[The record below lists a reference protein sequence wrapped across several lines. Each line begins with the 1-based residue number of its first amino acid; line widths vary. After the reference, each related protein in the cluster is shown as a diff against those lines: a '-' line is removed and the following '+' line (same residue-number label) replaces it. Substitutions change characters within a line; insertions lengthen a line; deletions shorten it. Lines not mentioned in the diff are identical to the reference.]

1 MSSKTP
7 RDVLEGLVKDT
18 SLKWLLGKQ
27 TSMDDE
33 IEEIE
38 NSPSAGSNW
47 IPELSP
53 VANVVTRRLM
63 WRHLFCCRILGVS
76 VNELQDSFRQEASGS
91 VKQPSMFP
99 RNFLEYCCFRAL
111 ALSVG
116 VTGHLSD
123 KTFRRLTFDMMV
135 AWEVPSAASQSL
147 LSVDGDP
154 TVGLE
159 AFSRIAPA
167 VPIIADVIICEN
179 LFGVLQA
186 SSSSS
191 NGLRL
196 HFSVYDK
203 YLYGLERAIK
213 KMKSQSESSLLSYV
227 RSKGQKI
234 LEIDGTVTTQPV
246 LEHIGMSTWPGRLIL
261 TDHALYF
268 EAIKV
273 VSFDTPKRYSLS
285 EDLKQVIKPELTGPW
300 GTRLFDKAVSYKSIS
315 LPEPVVMEFP
325 ELKGHTRRDYWLA
338 IIREVLYVHMYM
350 NKFKIGTG
358 VAKDEAISKAVLG
371 ILRVQAIQ
379 ELGLTNPV
387 RYENLLPFNLCDQL
401 PGGDHILQTLA
412 EMSSSRVLDRTNKAK
427 EGTLYSISASDMVS
441 QLGLVFGTSPRS
453 SLVVGEVVVGDVNPL
468 EKAVRQSRKNY
479 EKVVLAQETVNG
491 VKVDGIDTNLAVM
504 KELLLPVMEIGN
516 WLLSLAYWDDPVKSF
531 VLCLFSTFI
540 IYRGWVGY
548 VFAFASLFIAGFI
561 LLTRCF
567 SKREK
572 VMIELKVMAPAP
584 MNTMEQLLA
593 VQNAISQLEQL
604 VQDANIVLL
613 KLRALLLSLFPQA
626 SEKFAVAIVAA
637 STMML
642 LLSWNRLIM
651 VVFLELFTRYSPP
664 RRASTERLMRRL
676 REWWFSIPA
685 APVIL
690 EQQNK
695 DDNKKTK

>member
-1 MSSKTP
+1 MSSKTM
-7 RDVLEGLVKDT
+7 DVLEGLVKDS

-27 TSMDDE
+27 TSFD
-33 IEEIE
+33 EEIDEME
-38 NSPSAGSNW
+38 NSTSAGANW

-53 VANVVTRRLM
+53 VANVVIRR
-63 WRHLFCCRILGVS
+63 CSKILGVS
-76 VNELQDSFRQEASGS
+76 VSELQVSFKQEASES
-91 VKQPSMFP
+91 VKQPSMFA

-135 AWEVPSAASQSL
+135 AWEVPSAASQTL
-147 LSVDGDP
+147 LSVDEDP

-179 LFGVLQA
+179 LFGMLT
-186 SSSSS
+186 SSS
-191 NGLRL
+191 NGVRL
-196 HFSVYDK
+196 HFYVYDK

-213 KMKSQSESSLLSYV
+213 KMKSQSESSLLSGV
-227 RSKGQKI
+227 RSKGEKI

-246 LEHIGMSTWPGRLIL
+246 LEHIGISTWPGRLIL
-261 TDHALYF
+261 TDRSLYF

-315 LPEPVVMEFP
+315 LPEPVVIEFP

-338 IIREVLYVHMYM
+338 IIREVLYLHKYI
-350 NKFKIGTG
+350 NKFKIIIG

-401 PGGDHILQTLA
+401 PGGDHILETLA

-427 EGTLYSISASDMVS
+427 EGSLYSISASDMVS
-441 QLGLVFGTSPRS
+441 QLGLMFGSSPRGSSSS

-468 EKAVRQSRKNY
+468 ERAVKQSRKNY

-504 KELLLPVMEIGN
+504 KELLLPAMEIWN
-516 WLLSLAYWDDPVKSF
+516 WLLSLAYWDDPLKSF
-531 VLCLFSTFI
+531 GFCLLSTFI
-540 IYRGWVGY
+540 IYRGWIGY
-548 VFAFASLFIAGFI
+548 VSASAFIFISGFI
-561 LLTRCF
+561 VITRCF
-567 SKREK
+567 SNREK
-572 VMIELKVMAPAP
+572 VMIELKVTAPPP

-593 VQNAISQLEQL
+593 VQNAISQFEQFI
-604 VQDANIVLL
+604 QDANIVLL
-613 KLRALLLSLFPQA
+613 KFRALLLALFPQA
-626 SEKFAVAIVAA
+626 SEKFAVAVVIAA
-637 STMML
+637 LML
-642 LLSWNRLIM
+642 MVVPWNILIL
-651 VVFLELFTRYSPP
+651 VVFLELFTRYSPL

-685 APVIL
+685 APVVL
-690 EQQNK
+690 EQNK
-695 DDNKKTK
+695 DDSKKTK

>member
-1 MSSKTP
+1 MSSKT
-7 RDVLEGLVKDT
+7 RDVLEGLVKDS

-27 TSMDDE
+27 SSFDKE

-38 NSPSAGSNW
+38 NSPSAGANW
-47 IPELSP
+47 MPELSP
-53 VANVVTRRLM
+53 VANVVIRR
-63 WRHLFCCRILGVS
+63 CSKILGVS
-76 VNELQDSFRQEASGS
+76 VNELQGSFKQEASGP
-91 VKQPSMFP
+91 VKQPSVFA

-123 KTFRRLTFDMMV
+123 KKFRRLTFDMMV
-135 AWEVPSAASQSL
+135 AWEVPSAASKTL
-147 LSVDGDP
+147 LSVDEDP

-179 LFGVLQA
+179 LFGMLTSASKGVRLQ
-186 SSSSS
+186 
-191 NGLRL
+191 
-196 HFSVYDK
+196 FYVYDK
-203 YLYGLERAIK
+203 YLYGLERVIK
-213 KMKSQSESSLLSYV
+213 KMKSQTESSLLSSV
-227 RSKGQKI
+227 RSRGEKI

-246 LEHIGMSTWPGRLIL
+246 LEHIGISAWPGRLIL
-261 TDHALYF
+261 TDHSLYF

-325 ELKGHTRRDYWLA
+325 ELKGHSRRDYWLA
-338 IIREVLYVHMYM
+338 IILEVLYVHKYI
-350 NKFKIGTG
+350 NKFKITG

-401 PGGDHILQTLA
+401 PGGDLILETLA

-427 EGTLYSISASDMVS
+427 EGTLHSISASDMVS
-441 QLGLVFGTSPRS
+441 QLGLVFGATSPKSSSS
-453 SLVVGEVVVGDVNPL
+453 SLVVGDVVVGDVNPL
-468 EKAVRQSRKNY
+468 ERAVKQSRKNY
-479 EKVVLAQETVNG
+479 EKVVIAQETVNG
-491 VKVDGIDTNLAVM
+491 VKVDGIDTNIAVM
-504 KELLLPVMEIGN
+504 KELLLPVIEIGN
-516 WLLSLAYWDDPVKSF
+516 GLLSLAYWDDPWKSF
-531 VLCLFSTFI
+531 VFCLFSTFI
-540 IYRGWVGY
+540 IYRGWIGY
-548 VFAFASLFIAGFI
+548 VFAMVFLFVAGFMV
-561 LLTRCF
+561 LTRYF
-567 SKREK
+567 SNREK
-572 VMIELKVMAPAP
+572 VMIELKVIAPPP

-593 VQNAISQLEQL
+593 VQNAISHLEQL

-613 KLRALLLSLFPQA
+613 KFRALLLSLFPQA
-626 SEKFAVAIVAA
+626 SDKFAVGIVITA
-637 STMML
+637 TMMVL
-642 LLSWNRLIM
+642 VPWNYLIL
-651 VVFLELFTRYSPP
+651 VVFLEYFTRYSPP
-664 RRASTERLMRRL
+664 RRESTERLIRRL
-676 REWWFSIPA
+676 KEWWFSIPA

-690 EQQNK
+690 QQNK

>member
-1 MSSKTP
+1 MSSRT
-7 RDVLEGLVKDT
+7 RDVLEGLVKDS

-27 TSMDDE
+27 SSFDE
-33 IEEIE
+33 EIKEIE
-38 NSPSAGSNW
+38 NSPSAGVNW

-53 VANVVTRRLM
+53 VANVVIRR
-63 WRHLFCCRILGVS
+63 CSKILGVS
-76 VNELQDSFRQEASGS
+76 VSELQDSFKQEASES

-123 KTFRRLTFDMMV
+123 KNFRRLTFDMMV
-135 AWEVPSAASQSL
+135 AWEVPSAASQTL
-147 LSVDGDP
+147 LSVDEDP

-179 LFGVLQA
+179 LFGMLSSASNSVRLQ
-186 SSSSS
+186 
-191 NGLRL
+191 
-196 HFSVYDK
+196 FYVYDK

-213 KMKSQSESSLLSYV
+213 KMKSQSESSLLSGV
-227 RSKGQKI
+227 RSKGEKI
-234 LEIDGTVTTQPV
+234 LEVDGTVTTQPV
-246 LEHIGMSTWPGRLIL
+246 LEHIGISTWPGRLIL
-261 TDHALYF
+261 TDHSLYF

-338 IIREVLYVHMYM
+338 IILEVLYVHRYIK
-350 NKFKIGTG
+350 KFKINTD

-401 PGGDHILQTLA
+401 PGGDRILETLA
-412 EMSSSRVLDRTNKAK
+412 EMSTSRVLDRTNK
-427 EGTLYSISASDMVS
+427 EGTLHSISASDMVS
-441 QLGLVFGTSPRS
+441 QLGLVFGATSPKSRS
-453 SLVVGEVVVGDVNPL
+453 SLVVGEVMVGDVNPL
-468 EKAVRQSRKNY
+468 EKAVKQSRKNY

-491 VKVDGIDTNLAVM
+491 VKVDGIDTNVAVM
-504 KELLLPVMEIGN
+504 KELLLPVIEIGN
-516 WLLSLAYWDDPVKSF
+516 WLLSLAYWEDPLKSF
-531 VLCLFSTFI
+531 VFCLFSTFI
-540 IYRGWVGY
+540 IYRGWIGY
-548 VFAFASLFIAGFI
+548 VFAIASLFIAGFMV
-561 LLTRCF
+561 LTRYF
-567 SKREK
+567 SNREK
-572 VMIELKVMAPAP
+572 VMIELKVIAPPP

-604 VQDANIVLL
+604 IQDANIVLL
-613 KLRALLLSLFPQA
+613 KFRALLLSLFPQA
-626 SEKFAVAIVAA
+626 SEKFAVAIVIAA
-637 STMML
+637 SMMAL
-642 LLSWNRLIM
+642 VPWNNLIL

-676 REWWFSIPA
+676 KEWWFSIPA
-685 APVIL
+685 APVVL
-690 EQQNK
+690 EQSK

>member
-1 MSSKTP
+1 MTSKT

-18 SLKWLLGKQ
+18 SLNWLLGKK
-27 TSMDDE
+27 TSLDDE
-33 IEEIE
+33 IAEIE

-53 VANVVTRRLM
+53 VANVVIRR
-63 WRHLFCCRILGVS
+63 CSKILGVS
-76 VNELQDSFRQEASGS
+76 VNELQDIFRQEASGS

-135 AWEVPSAASQSL
+135 AWEVPSASTSQSL

-167 VPIIADVIICEN
+167 VPVIADVIICEN
-179 LFGVLQA
+179 LFGVLA
-186 SSSSS
+186 SSD
-191 NGLRL
+191 GGVRLR
-196 HFSVYDK
+196 FSVYDK
-203 YLYGLERAIK
+203 YLCGLERAIK
-213 KMKSQSESSLLSYV
+213 KMKSQSESSLLSGV
-227 RSKGQKI
+227 RSKGEKI

-261 TDHALYF
+261 TDHTLYF

-285 EDLKQVIKPELTGPW
+285 EDLKQVVKPELTGPW
-300 GTRLFDKAVSYKSIS
+300 GTRLFDKAVSYKSVS

-338 IIREVLYVHMYM
+338 IIREVLYVHRYM
-350 NKFKIGTG
+350 NKFKIITG

-371 ILRVQAIQ
+371 VLRVQAIQ

-401 PGGDHILQTLA
+401 PGGDHILETLA
-412 EMSSSRVLDRTNKAK
+412 EMSSSRALDRTNKPK
-427 EGTLYSISASDMVS
+427 EGALYSISASDMVS
-441 QLGLVFGTSPRS
+441 QLGLVFGSSPRSSSS

-468 EKAVRQSRKNY
+468 EKAVKQSRKNY

-516 WLLSLAYWDDPVKSF
+516 WLLSLAYWDDPLKSF
-531 VLCLFSTFI
+531 VFCLLSTFI
-540 IYRGWVGY
+540 IYRGWIGY
-548 VFAFASLFIAGFI
+548 VLAFASLFIAGFI
-561 LLTRCF
+561 VLTRCF
-567 SKREK
+567 SKGQK
-572 VMIELKVMAPAP
+572 VMMELRVVAPPP

-613 KLRALLLSLFPQA
+613 KLRALLLSLSPQA
-626 SEKFAVAIVAA
+626 SEKFAVAIVVAT
-637 STMML
+637 TMMV
-642 LLSWNRLIM
+642 LLSWNILIM

-690 EQQNK
+690 QQQNK

>member
-1 MSSKTP
+1 MSSRT
-7 RDVLEGLVKDT
+7 RDVLEGLVKDS

-27 TSMDDE
+27 SSFDKE

-38 NSPSAGSNW
+38 NSPSAGAHW

-53 VANVVTRRLM
+53 VANVVIRR
-63 WRHLFCCRILGVS
+63 CSKILGVS
-76 VNELQDSFRQEASGS
+76 VSELQDSFKQEASES

-123 KTFRRLTFDMMV
+123 KNFRRLTFDMMV

-147 LSVDGDP
+147 LSVDEDP

-179 LFGVLQA
+179 LFGMLTSASNSVRLQ
-186 SSSSS
+186 
-191 NGLRL
+191 
-196 HFSVYDK
+196 FYVYDK

-213 KMKSQSESSLLSYV
+213 KMKSQSESSLLSGV
-227 RSKGQKI
+227 RSKGEKI
-234 LEIDGTVTTQPV
+234 LEVDGTVTTQPV
-246 LEHIGMSTWPGRLIL
+246 LEHIGISTWPGRLIL
-261 TDHALYF
+261 TDHSLYF

-273 VSFDTPKRYSLS
+273 VSFDKPKRYSLS

-338 IIREVLYVHMYM
+338 IILEVLYVHRYIK
-350 NKFKIGTG
+350 KFKINTD

-401 PGGDHILQTLA
+401 PGGDRILETLA
-412 EMSSSRVLDRTNKAK
+412 EMSTSRVLDRTNK
-427 EGTLYSISASDMVS
+427 EGTLHSISASDMVS
-441 QLGLVFGTSPRS
+441 QLGLVFGATSPKSRS
-453 SLVVGEVVVGDVNPL
+453 SLVVGEVMVGDVNPL
-468 EKAVRQSRKNY
+468 EKAVKQSRKNY

-491 VKVDGIDTNLAVM
+491 VKVDGIDTNVAVM
-504 KELLLPVMEIGN
+504 KELLLPVIEIGN
-516 WLLSLAYWDDPVKSF
+516 WLLSLAYWEDPLKSF
-531 VLCLFSTFI
+531 VFCLFSTFI
-540 IYRGWVGY
+540 IYRGWIGY
-548 VFAFASLFIAGFI
+548 VFAIASLFIAGFMV
-561 LLTRCF
+561 LTRYF
-567 SKREK
+567 SNREK
-572 VMIELKVMAPAP
+572 VMIELKVIAPPP

-604 VQDANIVLL
+604 IQDANIVLL
-613 KLRALLLSLFPQA
+613 KFRALLLSLFPQA
-626 SEKFAVAIVAA
+626 SEKFAVAIVIAA
-637 STMML
+637 SMMAL
-642 LLSWNRLIM
+642 VPWNNLIL

-676 REWWFSIPA
+676 KEWWFSIPA
-685 APVIL
+685 APVVL
-690 EQQNK
+690 EQSK

>member
-1 MSSKTP
+1 MSSKT

-18 SLKWLLGKQ
+18 SLNWLLGKQ
-27 TSMDDE
+27 TSLDDE

-53 VANVVTRRLM
+53 VANVVIRR
-63 WRHLFCCRILGVS
+63 CSKVLGVS
-76 VNELQDSFRQEASGS
+76 VNELQDSFKQEASGS

-116 VTGHLSD
+116 VTGHLTD

-135 AWEVPSAASQSL
+135 AWELPSASSTHSL

-167 VPIIADVIICEN
+167 VPVIADVIISEN
-179 LFGVLQA
+179 LFGVLA
-186 SSSSS
+186 SSSD
-191 NGLRL
+191 GVRLR
-196 HFSVYDK
+196 FSVYDK
-203 YLYGLERAIK
+203 YLCGLERAIK
-213 KMKSQSESSLLSYV
+213 KMKSQSESSLLSGF
-227 RSKGQKI
+227 RPKGEKI

-285 EDLKQVIKPELTGPW
+285 EDLKQVVKPELTGPW

-338 IIREVLYVHMYM
+338 IIREVLYVHRYM
-350 NKFKIGTG
+350 NKFKIVTTG

-371 ILRVQAIQ
+371 VLRVQAIQ

-401 PGGDHILQTLA
+401 PGGDHVLETLA
-412 EMSSSRVLDRTNKAK
+412 DMSSSRVLDRTNKPK
-427 EGTLYSISASDMVS
+427 EASDMVS
-441 QLGLVFGTSPRS
+441 QFGLVFGSSPRSSS
-453 SLVVGEVVVGDVNPL
+453 SLVVGEVVVGDMNPL
-468 EKAVRQSRKNY
+468 EKAVKQSRKNY

-491 VKVDGIDTNLAVM
+491 VKADGIDTNLAVM

-516 WLLSLAYWDDPVKSF
+516 WLLALAYWDNPLKSF
-531 VLCLFSTFI
+531 VFCLFATFI
-540 IYRGWVGY
+540 IYRGWIGY
-548 VFAFASLFIAGFI
+548 VFAFASIFIAGFI
-561 LLTRCF
+561 VLTRCF

-572 VMIELKVMAPAP
+572 VMMELKVMAPPP

-593 VQNAISQLEQL
+593 VQNAISQLEEL

-626 SEKFAVAIVAA
+626 SEKFAVAIVVAT
-637 STMML
+637 TMMVL
-642 LLSWNRLIM
+642 LPWNSLIM

-664 RRASTERLMRRL
+664 RRASTERMMRRL
-676 REWWFSIPA
+676 KEWWFSIPA

>member
-1 MSSKTP
+1 MSSKT

-27 TSMDDE
+27 TSFDDE
-33 IEEIE
+33 IQEIE
-38 NSPSAGSNW
+38 NSPSSGSNW

-53 VANVVTRRLM
+53 VANVVIRR
-63 WRHLFCCRILGVS
+63 CSKILGVS
-76 VNELQDSFRQEASGS
+76 VNELQDSFEQEASGS
-91 VKQPSMFP
+91 VKQPSVFP
-99 RNFLEYCCFRAL
+99 RNFLEYSCFRAL

-123 KTFRRLTFDMMV
+123 KTFRCLTFDMMV
-135 AWEVPSAASQSL
+135 AWEVPSASSQSL

-167 VPIIADVIICEN
+167 VPVIADVIICEN
-179 LFGVLQA
+179 LFVVLA
-186 SSSSS
+186 SSSSD
-191 NGLRL
+191 GVRL

-213 KMKSQSESSLLSYV
+213 KMKSQSESSLLSGF
-227 RSKGQKI
+227 RSKGEKVF
-234 LEIDGTVTTQPV
+234 EIDGTVTTQPV

-300 GTRLFDKAVSYKSIS
+300 GTRLFDKAVSYKSVS

-338 IIREVLYVHMYM
+338 IIREVLYVHRYI
-350 NKFKIGTG
+350 NKFKIVTG
-358 VAKDEAISKAVLG
+358 VAKDEAISKAVHG
-371 ILRVQAIQ
+371 VLRVQAIQ

-387 RYENLLPFNLCDQL
+387 RYENLLLFNLCDEL
-401 PGGDHILQTLA
+401 PGGDHILETLA
-412 EMSSSRVLDRTNKAK
+412 EMSSSRVLDQTNKAK
-427 EGTLYSISASDMVS
+427 EGAMYSISASDMVS
-441 QLGLVFGTSPRS
+441 QLGLVFGSSPRS
-453 SLVVGEVVVGDVNPL
+453 SGSLVVGEVVVGDVNPL
-468 EKAVRQSRKNY
+468 EKAVKQSRKNY

-516 WLLSLAYWDDPVKSF
+516 WLLSLAYWDDPLKSF
-531 VLCLFSTFI
+531 VFCLFSTFI
-540 IYRGWVGY
+540 IYRGWIGY
-548 VFAFASLFIAGFI
+548 VFAFASFFIAGFI

-572 VMIELKVMAPAP
+572 VMIELKVMAPPP

-593 VQNAISQLEQL
+593 VQNSISQLEQL

-626 SEKFAVAIVAA
+626 SEKFAVAIVVAT
-637 STMML
+637 TMMV
-642 LLSWNRLIM
+642 LLSWNNLIL

-676 REWWFSIPA
+676 KEWWFSIPA

-690 EQQNK
+690 EQNK

>member
-1 MSSKTP
+1 MSSSSRTM
-7 RDVLEGLVKDT
+7 DVLEGLVKDS

-27 TSMDDE
+27 SSFDE
-33 IEEIE
+33 DIDEIE
-38 NSPSAGSNW
+38 NSPSAGASW

-53 VANVVTRRLM
+53 VANVVIRR
-63 WRHLFCCRILGVS
+63 CSKVLGVS
-76 VNELQDSFRQEASGS
+76 VSELQDSFKQEASES

-123 KTFRRLTFDMMV
+123 KDFRRLTFDMMV
-135 AWEVPSAASQSL
+135 AWEVPSAASQAL
-147 LSVDGDP
+147 PSVDEDP

-179 LFGVLQA
+179 LFGMLTSASNSVRLQ
-186 SSSSS
+186 
-191 NGLRL
+191 
-196 HFSVYDK
+196 FYVYDK

-213 KMKSQSESSLLSYV
+213 KMKSQSESSLLSGV
-227 RSKGQKI
+227 RSKGEKI
-234 LEIDGTVTTQPV
+234 LEVDGTVTTQPV
-246 LEHIGMSTWPGRLIL
+246 LEHIGISAWPGRLIL
-261 TDHALYF
+261 TDHSLYF

-273 VSFDTPKRYSLS
+273 VSFDIPKRYSLS
-285 EDLKQVIKPELTGPW
+285 DDLKQVIKPELTGPW

-325 ELKGHTRRDYWLA
+325 ELKGHTRRDYWLS
-338 IIREVLYVHMYM
+338 IILEVLYAHRYIK
-350 NKFKIGTG
+350 KFKINTG

-379 ELGLTNPV
+379 ELGLTTPV

-401 PGGDHILQTLA
+401 PGGDRILETLA
-412 EMSSSRVLDRTNKAK
+412 EMSSSRVLERTNKAK
-427 EGTLYSISASDMVS
+427 DTGTLQSMSASDMVS
-441 QLGLVFGTSPRS
+441 QLGSVFGATSPTSNS
-453 SLVVGEVVVGDVNPL
+453 SLVVGDVMVGDVNPL
-468 EKAVRQSRKNY
+468 EKAVKQSRKNY

-491 VKVDGIDTNLAVM
+491 VKVDGIDTNAAVM
-504 KELLLPVMEIGN
+504 KELLLPVMEMGN
-516 WLLSLAYWDDPVKSF
+516 WFLSLAYWDDPFKSF
-531 VLCLFSTFI
+531 VFCLFSTLI
-540 IYRGWVGY
+540 IYRGWIGY
-548 VFAFASLFIAGFI
+548 VCAIASLFLAGFI

-567 SKREK
+567 SNREK
-572 VMIELKVMAPAP
+572 AMIELKVITPPP

-593 VQNAISQLEQL
+593 VQNAISQLEEL
-604 VQDANIVLL
+604 IQDGNIVLL
-613 KLRALLLSLFPQA
+613 KFRALLLSLFPQA
-626 SEKFAVAIVAA
+626 SEKFAVAVVIAA
-637 STMML
+637 LMMVFMPCNYL
-642 LLSWNRLIM
+642 VL

-676 REWWFSIPA
+676 KEWWFSIPA
-685 APVIL
+685 APVVL
-690 EQQNK
+690 EQNK

>member
-1 MSSKTP
+1 MSSRTM
-7 RDVLEGLVKDT
+7 DVLEGLVKDS

-27 TSMDDE
+27 SSFDEE

-38 NSPSAGSNW
+38 NSPSAGANW

-53 VANVVTRRLM
+53 VANVVIRR
-63 WRHLFCCRILGVS
+63 CSKILGVAVS
-76 VNELQDSFRQEASGS
+76 ELQDSFKQEASES

-123 KTFRRLTFDMMV
+123 KSFRRLTFDMMV
-135 AWEVPSAASQSL
+135 AWEVPSAASQTL
-147 LSVDGDP
+147 LSVDEDP

-179 LFGVLQA
+179 LFGILTSVSNSVRLQ
-186 SSSSS
+186 
-191 NGLRL
+191 
-196 HFSVYDK
+196 FYVYDK

-213 KMKSQSESSLLSYV
+213 KMKSQSESSLLSGV
-227 RSKGQKI
+227 RSKGEKI
-234 LEIDGTVTTQPV
+234 LELDGTVTTQPV
-246 LEHIGMSTWPGRLIL
+246 LEHIGISTWPGRLIL
-261 TDHALYF
+261 TDHSLYF

-285 EDLKQVIKPELTGPW
+285 DDLKQVIKPELTGPW

-338 IIREVLYVHMYM
+338 IILEVLYVHRYIK
-350 NKFKIGTG
+350 KFKINS

-379 ELGLTNPV
+379 EVGLTNPV

-401 PGGDHILQTLA
+401 PGGDRILETLA
-412 EMSSSRVLDRTNKAK
+412 EMSSSRVLDRTAKAK
-427 EGTLYSISASDMVS
+427 EGTLHSISASDMVS
-441 QLGLVFGTSPRS
+441 QLGLVFGATSPKSRS
-453 SLVVGEVVVGDVNPL
+453 SLVVGEVMVGDVNPL
-468 EKAVRQSRKNY
+468 EKAVKQSRKNY

-491 VKVDGIDTNLAVM
+491 VKVDGIDTNVAVM
-504 KELLLPVMEIGN
+504 KELLLPATEIGN
-516 WLLSLAYWDDPVKSF
+516 WLLSLVYWEDPLKSF
-531 VLCLFSTFI
+531 VFCLLSTFI
-540 IYRGWVGY
+540 IYRGWIGY
-548 VFAFASLFIAGFI
+548 VFAIATLFIAGFMV
-561 LLTRCF
+561 LTRYF
-567 SKREK
+567 SNREK
-572 VMIELKVMAPAP
+572 VMIELKVMAPPP

-604 VQDANIVLL
+604 IQDANIVLL
-613 KLRALLLSLFPQA
+613 KFRALLLSLFPQA
-626 SEKFAVAIVAA
+626 SEKFAVAIVIAA
-637 STMML
+637 TMMAL
-642 LLSWNRLIM
+642 VPWNNLIL

-676 REWWFSIPA
+676 KEWWFSIPA
-685 APVIL
+685 APVLL
-690 EQQNK
+690 EQSK

>member
-1 MSSKTP
+1 MSSKT

-27 TSMDDE
+27 TSFDDE

-53 VANVVTRRLM
+53 VANVVIRR
-63 WRHLFCCRILGVS
+63 CSKILGVS
-76 VNELQDSFRQEASGS
+76 VNELQDSFKQEASGS

-135 AWEVPSAASQSL
+135 AWEVPSASSQSL

-167 VPIIADVIICEN
+167 VPVIADVIICEN
-179 LFGVLQA
+179 LFLVLA

-191 NGLRL
+191 SSDGVRL

-227 RSKGQKI
+227 RSKGEKI

-338 IIREVLYVHMYM
+338 LIREVLYVHRYI
-350 NKFKIGTG
+350 NKFKIVTG

-387 RYENLLPFNLCDQL
+387 RYENLLPFNLCDEL
-401 PGGDHILQTLA
+401 PGGDHILETLA
-412 EMSSSRVLDRTNKAK
+412 EMSSSRVLDSTNKTK
-427 EGTLYSISASDMVS
+427 EGTLYSISASDMLS
-441 QLGLVFGTSPRS
+441 QLGLVFGSSPRSS

-468 EKAVRQSRKNY
+468 EKAVKQSRKNY

-516 WLLSLAYWDDPVKSF
+516 WLLSLAYWDDPLKSF
-531 VLCLFSTFI
+531 VFCLFSTFI
-540 IYRGWVGY
+540 IYRGWIGY

-572 VMIELKVMAPAP
+572 VMIELKVMAPPP

-613 KLRALLLSLFPQA
+613 KFRALLLSLFPQA
-626 SEKFAVAIVAA
+626 SEKFAVAIVVAT
-637 STMML
+637 TMMVFV
-642 LLSWNRLIM
+642 SWNYLIL